1 MSDQWGAPPPSQ
13 NPQQWFGGA
22 GTDSVPAPV
31 GPPQQGQYQ
40 YPGESGPQA
49 PQPPQ
54 PAFVPQPP
62 HPPYGMPEPYGSAG
76 AFAGAP
82 YGGAI
87 PKQTNGLALAGAITS
102 IIPIVGLVLSII
114 GLARVKT
121 LGGAGRTAGVIGIVL
136 GLLFTG
142 GIGFGIYKLVNSTA
156 ADPAC
161 LTSEADILSMDAK
174 ITSDES
180 AMSSAASSGDAA
192 QQLTA
197 ANALL
202 SDLQAIK
209 ADLDRDVAKATHAD
223 VKAKISILD
232 DDLGTVTTDLKLMIG
247 GDSSVQSSGLTAINQ
262 METDANAVD
271 KVCSNVTNG

>member
-1 MSDQWGAPPPSQ
+1 MSDQWGVPPPPQ
-13 NPQQWFGGA
+13 NPQ
-22 GTDSVPAPV
+22 
-31 GPPQQGQYQ
+31 
-40 YPGESGPQA
+40 PQA
-49 PQPPQ
+49 LL
-54 PAFVPQPP
+54 
-62 HPPYGMPEPYGSAG
+62 GMADPYGSAG

-87 PKQTNGLALAGAITS
+87 SKQTNGLALAGAITA
-102 IIPIVGLVLSII
+102 IIPVVGLVLSIV

-121 LGGAGRTAGVIGIVL
+121 LGGAGRTAGTIGIVL

-174 ITSDES
+174 VTSDES
-180 AMSSAASSGDAA
+180 AMSSAASSGNAA

-202 SDLQAIK
+202 SDLQTIK
-209 ADLDRDVAKATHAD
+209 ADLDRDVAKATHTD
-223 VKAKISILD
+223 VKGKISILD
-232 DDLGTVTTDLKLMIG
+232 EDLGTVATDLKRMIG
-247 GDSSVQSSGLTAINQ
+247 GDSSVRSSGLSAINQ
-262 METDANAVD
+262 LETDANAVD
-271 KVCSNVTNG
+271 KVCSNVTDG